1 MKSYY
6 QQVIINLMS
15 LKGFTNLIHYIFKL
29 TGVMQMIY

>member
-1 MKSYY
+1 
-6 QQVIINLMS
+6 MS